1 MGLWCLCVG
10 ISSKSVSAPMSGL
23 GYGVSYP
30 GQASL
35 PRSLGMPQAQ
45 MHGLPFGLFSGQP
58 VLLVFVCFSMCVLSC
73 RVCVCVRVRA
83 CVRACV
89 RFALFML
96 CVLPRIFGLFAV
108 QLVLLSLHS
117 PRILCNFS
125 SPTLFFPRLP
135 LPCLMPPYRHIAVAL
150 DIPCRAVCLTRLASM
165 GRGSLAARSRMGK
178 ASMSSSST

>member
-58 VLLVFVCFSMCVLSC
+58 VLLVFVCFSVCVLSC
-73 RVCVCVRVRA
+73 RVCVCVCVCARA
-83 CVRACV
+83 CVLRCLFFVFVCFHASLVFLRSSWFFSPSILHVSYATFLPQLFSFLACLCRACC
-89 RFALFML
+89 RPAATSL
-96 CVLPRIFGLFAV
+96 
-108 QLVLLSLHS
+108 LHS
-117 PRILCNFS
+117 I
-125 SPTLFFPRLP
+125 FPVGLSVSQGLLRW
-135 LPCLMPPYRHIAVAL
+135 A
-150 DIPCRAVCLTRLASM
+150 
-165 GRGSLAARSRMGK
+165 GAAWQHGHGWAK
-178 ASMSSSST
+178 QA

>member
-10 ISSKSVSAPMSGL
+10 LSSKSVSAPMSGL

-58 VLLVFVCFSMCVLSC
+58 VLLVFVCFSVCVLSC
-73 RVCVCVRVRA
+73 RVCVCVCARA
-83 CVRACV
+83 FCVVFLFCV
-89 RFALFML
+89 F
-96 CVLPRIFGLFAV
+96 PRIFGLFAV

-125 SPTLFFPRLP
+125 SPTLFFPRLS
-135 LPCLMPPYRHIAVAL
+135 LPRLLPPCRHIAVAL